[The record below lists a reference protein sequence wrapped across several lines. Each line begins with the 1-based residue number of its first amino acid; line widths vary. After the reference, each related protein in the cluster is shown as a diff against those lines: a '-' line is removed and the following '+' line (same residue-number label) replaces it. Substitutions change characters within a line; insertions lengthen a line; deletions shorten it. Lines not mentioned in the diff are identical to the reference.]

1 VDLMSRAITA
11 PVRGRAKRTAT
22 RPVVR
27 RESIATARLIPKR
40 GTATPIELQYPHKTA
55 LENNR

>member
-1 VDLMSRAITA
+1 MSRAITA
-11 PVRGRAKRTAT
+11 PVRGRAKRAAT

-40 GTATPIELQYPHKTA
+40 GTATPIELQYPYKTA

>member
-1 VDLMSRAITA
+1 MSRAITA
-11 PVRGRAKRTAT
+11 PVRGRAKRKET